1 MVQRATRTPGAARHH
16 KAHRA
21 IIEAREEEQARRE
34 AEEKDAD
41 VDEED
46 DGVVY
51 EGEEDHCGE
60 MCQKRNASLDEAKDE
75 DDELSKPGVV
85 EVMDDGEDDES
96 HSSSATA
103 ASRAQKSPAVDAA
116 AAGTS
121 VASSGGTLDPSVSA
135 EIATITSGVPTTTP
149 TYALGTTY
157 TAGASNTFVSGAP
170 ALPAATAARPADYPT
185 LDKAPPTD
193 SQQAQEWIQQYSS
206 QLSQAPNIP
215 LTVDQ
220 ASCSGNPTN
229 LQNAA
234 ANHWWTCGGY
244 TTSDDVTQC
253 PDENTWGLSYDDG
266 PSPYTPKLL
275 DYMEKHGDL
284 KSTFFIVGSRAIS
297 RPDILQYEYM
307 KGHQL
312 SVHTWSHTALTTQSN
327 EAILLE
333 LLWTMKVIKTI
344 TGVTPNTMRP
354 PYGDIDDRVR
364 YICKMVGLTPIIW
377 TSLSSTSSFDTNDW
391 KIQSGVVTAAQ
402 SVNTFE
408 SILQQAPSL
417 GHGYIVLE
425 HDLYQQSVELAV
437 TVVLDM
443 AQNMNPKQT
452 LEPIVTCLKKD
463 MNEAYIETSTNKSS
477 PAATGS
483 SASSRSGGSSGADGI
498 LAALLRNGA
507 DCLGT
512 LQGGGTST
520 AAAAA

>member
-1 MVQRATRTPGAARHH
+1 MRFTTLATAAIVASLPFASADLVRRQDSSSSHRHH
-16 KAHRA
+16 KHKSTATSVA
-21 IIEAREEEQARRE
+21 SN
-34 AEEKDAD
+34 AE
-41 VDEED
+41 
-46 DGVVY
+46 
-51 EGEEDHCGE
+51 
-60 MCQKRNASLDEAKDE
+60 R
-75 DDELSKPGVV
+75 
-85 EVMDDGEDDES
+85 
-96 HSSSATA
+96 
-103 ASRAQKSPAVDAA
+103 SPAVDAA
-116 AAGTS
+116 AAGSS
-121 VASSGGTLDPSVSA
+121 VVSSGTLPASISS

-149 TYALGTTY
+149 TYALATTF

-170 ALPAATAARPADYPT
+170 ALPASTAARPTDYPT

-193 SQQAQEWIQQYSS
+193 STQAQQWIQQYSS
-206 QLSQAPNIP
+206 QLANAPNIP
-215 LTVDQ
+215 LTTDQ
-220 ASCSGNPTN
+220 AACSSNPTN

-244 TTSDDVTQC
+244 TTSDDITQC

-333 LLWTMKVIKTI
+333 LLWTMKVIKDI

-364 YICKMVGLTPIIW
+364 YVCKLVGLTPIIW

-402 SVNTFE
+402 SVETFE
-408 SILQQAPSL
+408 SILSNAPTL

-425 HDLYQQSVELAV
+425 HDLYQQSVDLAV
-437 TVVLDM
+437 TVVLEM

-477 PAATGS
+477 PASTGTSS
-483 SASSRSGGSSGADGI
+483 SASKSGSSSGGVVNKQ
-498 LAALLRNGA
+498 AALTLVTLVGA
-507 DCLGT
+507 ACLG
-512 LQGGGTST
+512 
-520 AAAAA
+520 AAVAL